1 MEANALSLRLETV
14 PEETGAPHRISDTSS
29 MRLVETLARYISTI
43 ASSTLVS
50 RLR

>member
-1 MEANALSLRLETV
+1 MRFETV
-14 PEETGAPHRISDTSS
+14 PADTPAPQRISLTSS
-29 MRLVETLARYISTI
+29 MRLVETPARYISMM